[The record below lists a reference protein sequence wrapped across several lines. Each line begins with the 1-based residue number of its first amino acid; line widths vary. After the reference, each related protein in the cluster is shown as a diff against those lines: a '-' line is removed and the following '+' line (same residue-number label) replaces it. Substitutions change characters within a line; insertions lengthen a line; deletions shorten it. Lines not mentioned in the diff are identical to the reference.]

1 MRGAYGGSASTP
13 TFLATRGWFRRGTY
27 VGLEAAAPLEEN
39 LAGPVLWLERRIGS
53 ILELALDL
61 GS

>member
-1 MRGAYGGSASTP
+1 
-13 TFLATRGWFRRGTY
+13 LATRGWFRRGTF
-27 VGLEAAAPLEEN
+27 VGLEADAPLEEN
-39 LAGPVLWLERRIGS
+39 LVGPVLWLERRIGS